1 MKPTTL
7 AALIAPIFGATKSLA
22 DRERI
27 ATNLN
32 LHVNT
37 TIDHP
42 SLAAQQM
49 TAQTFVNAYNAWN
62 IEAIMEYRTPDCQ
75 QQVLPFSMGK
85 PAKNNT
91 EYRSYFESIMPLFS
105 NFTVKV
111 HNEFHNAEA
120 RTSYMHA
127 SSRAETAIG
136 TYANEYAVVLS
147 FTKDGTK
154 ITKIEE
160 FVDSAYSAQFFAKL
174 AISASKAEMQECV
187 FAEV

>member
-1 MKPTTL
+1 MKLITL
-7 AALIAPIFGATKSLA
+7 VALIESVSGATKSLA
-22 DRERI
+22 NRERI
-27 ATNLN
+27 TTSINV
-32 LHVNT
+32 HVNA
-37 TIDHP
+37 TIEYS
-42 SLAAQQM
+42 SLAAQQS
-49 TAQTFVNAYNAWN
+49 TAQTFINAYNTWD
-62 IEAIMEYRTPDCQ
+62 IEAIMKYRTPDCQ

-127 SSRAETAIG
+127 SSRAETPIG
-136 TYANEYAVVLS
+136 TYANEYALVLS
-147 FTKDGTK
+147 FTEDGTK

-174 AISASKAEMQECV
+174 AISASKAKV
-187 FAEV
+187 